1 VKTFLAFFWAD
12 TKGKDVKSAGIL
24 PIKAEN
30 RTHAMK
36 KARKFLPNL
45 EKLFQVHCGVEIGTL
60 NNFCNQSMDKKL
72 VSSILDEFTPI
83 FTALKFANITV
94 CGKQKRSFQRK

>member
-1 VKTFLAFFWAD
+1 MKTFLAFFWAD
-12 TKGKDVKSAGIL
+12 TKGRRVISAGIL

-30 RTHAMK
+30 HTHAMK
-36 KARKFLPNL
+36 KAKKFIPNL

-60 NNFCNQSMDKKL
+60 NNLCNPNTDKKL
-72 VSSILDEFTPI
+72 VASILDEFTPI
-83 FTALKFANITV
+83 FTALKFANITI

>member
-1 VKTFLAFFWAD
+1 MKTFLAFFWAD
-12 TKGKDVKSAGIL
+12 SHQHRVISAGIL
-24 PIKAEN
+24 PTKAEN

-36 KARKFLPNL
+36 KARKFIPVL
-45 EKLFQVHCGVEIGTL
+45 EKLFKTNCGVEIGTL
-60 NNFCNQSMDKKL
+60 NDFCNPSMDKQL
-72 VSSILDEFTPI
+72 VMSIFDEFTNI

>member
-12 TKGKDVKSAGIL
+12 TKGKDVKPAGIL

-30 RTHAMK
+30 HTHAMK
-36 KARKFLPNL
+36 KAKKFLPNL
-45 EKLFQVHCGVEIGTL
+45 EKLFQVHCGVEIGTPKKFY
-60 NNFCNQSMDKKL
+60 NPSMDKKL
-72 VSSILDEFTPI
+72 IDSIIDEFTPI
-83 FTALKFANITV
+83 FTALKFANITI